1 MTSCASSR
9 CAMHVWQTSTILSWP
24 KSNDDGASGGNLSGA
39 PKMEDQM
46 DKHAK
51 LEKVNKLYAKVYSKY
66 LNAKFGLTANSYDEY
81 KHYKRLMKLGAMIMT
96 LNMSK

>member
-1 MTSCASSR
+1 
-9 CAMHVWQTSTILSWP
+9 
-24 KSNDDGASGGNLSGA
+24 
-39 PKMEDQM
+39 M

-51 LEKVNKLYAKVYSKY
+51 LEKVNKLYAKVYNKY
-66 LNAKFGLTANSYDEY
+66 LNAKFGLTANSYDEL